1 MKHSISTLKSVAL
14 AILLTGSSTVAFA
27 QATTTAT
34 ATATIVTPISITKTV
49 DMNFGNVAV
58 QTAAGGTVVMTALG
72 VRSPTG
78 GVTLPT
84 TAGTVTPATFT
95 VSGQGTYTYIITLP
109 STALTITS
117 GSNTMSVTAF
127 TSSPTPTGVLSA
139 GGTQTLTVGATL
151 NVAAAQPAGVYVSA
165 TPFSVTVN
173 YN

>member
-1 MKHSISTLKSVAL
+1 MKHSISTLKSMAL
-14 AILLTGSSTVAFA
+14 VILLTGTSAVAFA

-58 QTAAGGTVVMTALG
+58 QTAAGGTVVMSPLG
-72 VRSPTG
+72 VRSATG

-84 TAGTVTPATFT
+84 TAGTVTAATFT
-95 VSGQGTYTYIITLP
+95 VNGQGTYTYIITLP

-117 GSNTMSVTAF
+117 GSNTMSVNAF

-165 TPFSVTVN
+165 TPFNVTVN

>member
-1 MKHSISTLKSVAL
+1 MKKDLIKPILA
-14 AILLTGSSTVAFA
+14 AILLAGFTTATFA
-27 QATTTAT
+27 QETATAT
-34 ATATIVTPISITKTV
+34 ATATIVTPISISKTV

-58 QTAAGGTVVMTALG
+58 QTATGGTVLLTPG
-72 VRSPTG
+72 GSRTSTS

-84 TAGTVTPATFT
+84 AAGTVTAATFT
-95 VSGQGTYTYIITLP
+95 VSGVGTYTYSITLP

-117 GSNTMSVTAF
+117 SSNTMTVTDF
-127 TSSPTPTGVLSA
+127 ISSPSPIGTLAA

-165 TPFSVTVN
+165 TPFNVTVN